1 MIKKFRI
8 KISQATQFAR
18 ELSGGNQ
25 QKVSLAKWLN
35 QEIKILLIDEPSRGV
50 DVGSKAEIHQLLN
63 ESASAGMSVIM
74 VSSDM
79 RELIELS
86 HRVLVMRNGRI
97 MGELSGKEISEE
109 AILRLASGL
118 TAGSTGGKK

>member
-1 MIKKFRI
+1 LIEKFRI
-8 KISQATQFAR
+8 KISQATQFGR

-63 ESASAGMSVIM
+63 ESASAGMSVVM

-97 MGELSGKEISEE
+97 MGELRGKDINEE

-118 TAGSTGGKK
+118 TAGSTGEKK